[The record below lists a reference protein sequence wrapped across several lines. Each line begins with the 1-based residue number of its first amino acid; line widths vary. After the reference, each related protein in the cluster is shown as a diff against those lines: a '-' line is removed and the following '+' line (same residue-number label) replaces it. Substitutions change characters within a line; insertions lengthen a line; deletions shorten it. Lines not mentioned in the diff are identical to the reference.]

1 MSNFTTALQNAI
13 ASWNKQHPAN
23 SSFTS
28 SDILALTPGCSATTV
43 RRFLAAEV
51 KAGSLEVSKVG
62 GQNSYT
68 PKEVKKHWPDCA
80 MNHGGTACDMGEDCG
95 TDHVPGVLTEG
106 NATIVVGPGKAGKL
120 SDSLAQLRIKHEGL
134 TVAVVGA
141 ARGSEELSDAL
152 SRLGEMR
159 HLDTLIIL
167 EAPRREG
174 FPVGQLQQVIPRG
187 LPDIDLAR
195 IQRFKERAGISI
207 ESFRE
212 RAAIEFSQT
221 MPPNIVSKK
230 DVADFRL
237 ADADEY
243 GMVYHRGTLAQRR
256 HISPEEI
263 LHRQDRIAT
272 RARRWQ
278 EERGRNRGKGNSG
291 HSGKRTPGV
300 NRGVYFQRSRSERK
314 LKAS

>member
-80 MNHGGTACDMGEDCG
+80 LNHGGTACDMGEDCG

-106 NATIVVGPGKAGKL
+106 NATIVVGPGKL
-120 SDSLAQLRIKHEGL
+120 SDSLAQLRIKHESL

-159 HLDTLIIL
+159 HLDMPSPANMETPL
-167 EAPRREG
+167 REFLG
-174 FPVGQLQQVIPRG
+174 M
-187 LPDIDLAR
+187 DLAHV
-195 IQRFKERAGISI
+195 EDVTSG
-207 ESFRE
+207 EN
-212 RAAIEFSQT
+212 EFSHT
-221 MPPNIVSKK
+221 LPPTIVGKLNVSPGFGE
-230 DVADFRL
+230 DGHGDYM
-237 ADADEY
+237 DEY